1 MFNTING
8 KYYVIQR
15 AYQDYNPIIVGI
27 NENKITE
34 LKFEGTFIEELS
46 PYEQEALKG
55 KNLDESIKFIL
66 ALNSIN
72 YQYWSKDE
80 RGFTR
85 YTNNGLTGALAAFD
99 GFIQLWNRFSVDH
112 EFYKKIN
119 KPLMQEFFGDIPEKE
134 SRIAIFKESLNP
146 TNLHRALNIVKRHLN
161 DGLIDTQS
169 ATEVAQVLPLSFNE
183 PYLKKIQL
191 ALYEIVLHYNKEF
204 ADKNKEPVKELL
216 TVAADYQLP
225 KVLEA
230 MNLLSYSPEL
240 KARIDNYDL
249 IASDSKEELAIRSA
263 TIIICEKIAQ
273 YHRLSIPA
281 VDRWLWLARND
292 FGDKKFHLTRTTA
305 Y

>member
-1 MFNTING
+1 MNPMSG
-8 KYYVIQR
+8 KHHVMKR
-15 AYQDYNPIIVGI
+15 AYQDYNPVLV
-27 NENKITE
+27 KIHEDKIKE

-55 KNLDESIKFIL
+55 KNLDESITFIL

-72 YQYWSKDE
+72 YQYWDKNE
-80 RGFTR
+80 KGFTR
-85 YTNNGLTGALAAFD
+85 YANNGLTGALAAFD
-99 GFIQLWNRFSVDH
+99 GFIRLWNKFSVDS
-112 EFYKKIN
+112 ELYKKIN
-119 KPLMQEFFGDIPEKE
+119 IALMQEFFGDIPEKE

-146 TNLHRALNIVKRHLN
+146 VNLHRALSIVKRHLN

-169 ATEVAQVLPLSFNE
+169 AMEVAQALPLSFNE
-183 PYLKKIQL
+183 PYLKKVQL

-204 ADKNKEPVKELL
+204 AHKDNEPVKEVL

-230 MNLLSYSPEL
+230 MDLLSYSPEI

-263 TIIICEKIAQ
+263 TIIACEQIAQ
-273 YHRLSIPA
+273 YHDLSIPA

-292 FGDKKFHLTRTTA
+292 FAGKKFHLTRTTA